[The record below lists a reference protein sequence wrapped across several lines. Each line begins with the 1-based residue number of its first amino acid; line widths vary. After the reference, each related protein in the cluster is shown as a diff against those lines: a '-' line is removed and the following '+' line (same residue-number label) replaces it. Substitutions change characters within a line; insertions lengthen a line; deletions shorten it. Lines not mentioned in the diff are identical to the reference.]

1 MISMFEIFYQPNEH
15 VILLLIIEKKGNV
28 YIWTLT
34 TLPTKY
40 LIRDLLSSFYMMQ
53 SILMTVFDRSR
64 FLLRNNLN

>member
-28 YIWTLT
+28 YIWTLI

-64 FLLRNNLN
+64 FLLRNKRN